1 MSDTPGVPDLVHQ
14 AIAAAKAGRRG
25 EARALLARV
34 LRRNPQH
41 VTAWLWMSG
50 VVDSP
55 QEQVEC
61 LRRVL
66 AIDPENPVAQ
76 KGLASTRTQGT
87 QTLLA
92 QGIAAAEAGDAA
104 RARDLLTQVVEQD
117 EENVTAWLWLSRVVE
132 TTEERLICFENVLTL
147 DPDNAEAQAGL
158 AQEPTPYNLW
168 ASEEDEDATTSDARV
183 PPTVAAAVLG
193 EAYVQQ
199 HIGPILEEPEPEA
212 PPATVALWAPYDD
225 ETRCPYCG
233 APTELEDRRCPSCR
247 QRLWRKVRRRNQRS
261 TLLWILTLIQ
271 AGNTVMTAVGPLTV
285 IFYVSWR
292 LRATEYYGELLGMY
306 FGVPQEMPAEIAA
319 RALVMF
325 PRIAFLLSWLPT
337 LVSAALTVAIFLRWP
352 PVFYLLLVNA
362 GIGVLTAVA
371 GLVISAAVGGGAMVG
386 SLISLA
392 LSLAVLVITFQL
404 EDDFLR
410 DRARI
415 LLRVDSDVKDGLA
428 ALKRGR
434 RYAALGMWALAAIHL
449 RRATGWATN
458 NAGAYMSLAEACLH
472 IGEPEL
478 AEAQLAEAQRIRPDH
493 PALAD
498 LMAQVREE
506 LGELAPEDEPSG

>member
-1 MSDTPGVPDLVHQ
+1 MSETPSIPDLVHQ
-14 AIAAAKAGRRG
+14 AIAAAKAGRRR
-25 EARALLARV
+25 EARALLARA
-34 LRRNPQH
+34 LQKNPQH

-66 AIDPENPVAQ
+66 AIDPENAVAR
-76 KGLASTRTQGT
+76 KGLAAARTQGT
-87 QTLLA
+87 QPLLA
-92 QGIAAAEAGDAA
+92 QGIAAAEDGDAA
-104 RARDLLTQVVEQD
+104 RARDLLTRVVEQD
-117 EENVTAWLWLSRVVE
+117 EENVTAWLWLSRVVDTAE
-132 TTEERLICFENVLTL
+132 DRVICLENVLAL

-158 AQEPTPYNLW
+158 AQEPAPYNLW
-168 ASEEDEDATTSDARV
+168 ASEEDEDATAPDARV
-183 PPTVAAAVLG
+183 PPTLAAAVLG

-199 HIGPILEEPEPEA
+199 HTSPIPEPEPEA
-212 PPATVALWAPYDD
+212 QTTTVALWDPYDD

-233 APTELEDRRCPSCR
+233 APTELEDRRCPTCH

-261 TLLWILTLIQ
+261 TLLWILTLMQ
-271 AGNTVMTAVGPLTV
+271 AGNTVMAAVGPLTV
-285 IFYVSWR
+285 VFYVSWR
-292 LRATEYYGELLGMY
+292 LGATEYYGELLGMY

-319 RALVMF
+319 QALVML

-337 LVSAALTVAIFLRWP
+337 LSAAALTVAIFLRWP

-371 GLVISAAVGGGAMVG
+371 GLVASAAIGGGAMVG

-410 DRARI
+410 DKARI
-415 LLRVDSDVKDGLA
+415 LLRVDSDVRDGLA

-434 RYAALGMWALAAIHL
+434 RYAELEMWALAAIHL

-458 NAGAYMSLAEACLH
+458 NAGAYISLAEACLH
-472 IGEPEL
+472 IGEPAL

-493 PALAD
+493 PALAE

-506 LGELAPEDEPSG
+506 LGEPAPVNHED